1 MGHLAAELFQSMAG
15 IKMTHVPYRGGGPAI
30 IGLLG
35 GQVDVYFSTPA
46 AAVAQ
51 MKAGKLHALA
61 VTGATRA
68 GFAPELPTISESGLK
83 GYEVSGWFGI
93 LAPAGTPQ
101 PVIDVVSRA
110 VATAVK
116 DPEIRN
122 ALAKDGDTPIGNSP
136 AEFAREVHADMA
148 KWGKVIKEGH
158 IELE

>member
-1 MGHLAAELFQSMAG
+1 
-15 IKMTHVPYRGGGPAI
+15 
-30 IGLLG
+30 
-35 GQVDVYFSTPA
+35 
-46 AAVAQ
+46 

-61 VTGATRA
+61 VTGASRA
-68 GFAPELPTISESGLK
+68 GFAPDLPTIAESGLK

-93 LAPAGTPQ
+93 FAPAGTPQ

-122 ALAKDGDTPIGNSP
+122 ALAKDGDAPVGNSP
-136 AEFAREVHADMA
+136 SQFAKEVQADME
-148 KWGKVIKEGH
+148 KWGKVIRDGH